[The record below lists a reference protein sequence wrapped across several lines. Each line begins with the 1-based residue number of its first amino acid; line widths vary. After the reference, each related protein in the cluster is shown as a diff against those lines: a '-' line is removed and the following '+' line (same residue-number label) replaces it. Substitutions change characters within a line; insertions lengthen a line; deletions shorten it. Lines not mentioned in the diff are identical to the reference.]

1 MKTKVLVTIGL
12 AVLGLASVFLITG
25 RGANSTS
32 PSVQDYGA
40 AGTSAFAEL
49 IRRDGYQVRLEREV
63 RPKFPADALMV
74 LPTIASQ
81 PGWAEFLEELNEEAE
96 DVRDEDTDDPETTPE
111 GEGQGEE
118 GAEPEPR
125 RRPTRQFWREAVLQ
139 HLCQGGHVL
148 VIEHEGGG
156 VRRVPEPSK
165 IALWDGTRLEVTAR
179 SRDYLEFVPVMG
191 SLPRIARASRLD
203 NNQIIASEAFPAQ
216 GRIVYIQAGEVLEN
230 RALDKHDNATFALG
244 WVRELQKA
252 GGEVVFYEGA
262 LGNVQAKGLIES
274 IGPWANTAR
283 WQFILLLAVVAYAS
297 GMMFGRPILDR
308 IPQRSSQHLMEAF
321 GSALSRGDHN
331 RFVMERELIQAKARI
346 EKALGMAPGSDW
358 TQLLPILTPSLAEHI
373 QAMQAQAAF
382 PGKKTAAILQL
393 IATLESELQAFESQ
407 VRSGRDAE
415 FRR

>member
-32 PSVQDYGA
+32 PSVQDFGA

-63 RPKFPADALMV
+63 RPKLPANALMV
-74 LPTIASQ
+74 LPTIATQ
-81 PGWAEFLEELNEEAE
+81 PGWTEFLDELNEEAE
-96 DVRDEDTDDPETTPE
+96 DASDKGNDDSETAPE
-111 GEGQGEE
+111 GEGEE
-118 GAEPEPR
+118 GTEPR
-125 RRPTRQFWREAVLQ
+125 RRPTREFWREAVLQ
-139 HLCQGGHVL
+139 HLRHGGHVL

-156 VRRVPEPSK
+156 VRRVPKPSK

-179 SRDYLEFVPVMG
+179 SGDYLDFIPVMG

-203 NNQIIASEAFPAQ
+203 NNQIIASEAFPAR

-244 WVRELQKA
+244 WVRELQNA

-321 GSALSRGDHN
+321 GSALSRGDHI
-331 RFVMERELIQAKARI
+331 RFVMERELIQAKGRI

-382 PGKKTAAILQL
+382 PDKKTAAILQL

-407 VRSGRDAE
+407 VRSGRVAE